1 MPYTVTVRDRCMY
14 SHTLKFG
21 DGDGFR
27 TGCTAVVDAVFTGG
41 ALTDDGVLIDI
52 TVAQCVPRAA
62 PRARDLALR
71 RRRAL
76 KDVLEAYDHRDL
88 DAVDD
93 FRGKN
98 TTVEVVARG
107 IFDRY
112 VAAIKAMGSGAC
124 APVSRLEITVKE
136 SDVASASYFEEDP
149 AGLL

>member
-62 PRARDLALR
+62 PRARDL
-71 RRRAL
+71 
-76 KDVLEAYDHRDL
+76 K
-88 DAVDD
+88 AVAGA
-93 FRGKN
+93 RSRTCSRP
-98 TTVEVVARG
+98 TTTG
-107 IFDRY
+107 T
-112 VAAIKAMGSGAC
+112 ST
-124 APVSRLEITVKE
+124 P
-136 SDVASASYFEEDP
+136 
-149 AGLL
+149 

>member
-1 MPYTVTVRDRCMY
+1 M
-14 SHTLKFG
+14 
-21 DGDGFR
+21 
-27 TGCTAVVDAVFTGG
+27 
-41 ALTDDGVLIDI
+41 
-52 TVAQCVPRAA
+52 RAA
-62 PRARDLALR
+62 RRAARARSESR